1 MIPEGNGNPNFFP
14 TINEED
20 EIGNA
25 SLALLENSSSAELKP
40 RRQDSGEMIRVGAS
54 PGINPLTLSNDR
66 MFNKLIAPEQN
77 TMELAISR
85 ADFNAANLM
94 MSVDTNLDVR
104 RDLERL

>member
-1 MIPEGNGNPNFFP
+1 
-14 TINEED
+14 
-20 EIGNA
+20 
-25 SLALLENSSSAELKP
+25 
-40 RRQDSGEMIRVGAS
+40 
-54 PGINPLTLSNDR
+54 

-94 MSVDTNLDVR
+94 LSMDTNLDVR